1 MRASFLLIP
10 KAPGPSTPAPRPAAH
25 LSSGTESQCECGS
38 CTASGSSCTSSGWSL
53 VGWLLPHWWSAVQGR
68 PGKAHEKDPSLPGTE
83 AGMHKRW
90 ISHHCYSKV
99 FKSAP
104 TGELRGKEKDQK
116 LIIPFR
122 TLSNVTTILLH
133 SFSLKILSFQ
143 RLKKLSFQRR

>member
-1 MRASFLLIP
+1 MSVGLALL
-10 KAPGPSTPAPRPAAH
+10 PAPLAPVLDGH
-25 LSSGTESQCECGS
+25 
-38 CTASGSSCTSSGWSL
+38 WL
-53 VGWLLPHWWSAVQGR
+53 VGFYHIGDLQFRVDL
-68 PGKAHEKDPSLPGTE
+68 GKHTKKDQSLPGAE
-83 AGMHKRW
+83 AGTHKRR